1 MKVQVVGVIE
11 NVERYES
18 KNNGLGANVML
29 SNLDMETKKRSFLN
43 FTCKDAMQIAK
54 FESLL
59 QEEVTVVIELMQN
72 NFGLRL
78 GEVCLINEGTEE
90 V

>member
-1 MKVQVVGVIE
+1 MKIRVIGVIE
-11 NVERYES
+11 NVERYEG
-18 KNNGLGANVML
+18 KNGLGANIML
-29 SNLDMETKKRSFLN
+29 SNLDVETKKRSFLN

-59 QEEVTVVIELMQN
+59 QEEVTVVMELMQN

>member
-1 MKVQVVGVIE
+1 MKIQVLGTIE
-11 NVERYES
+11 NVEKYEG
-18 KNNGLGANVML
+18 KGGLGANIML
-29 SNLDMETKKRSFLN
+29 SNLDRETKKRSFLS

-59 QEEVTVVIELMQN
+59 QEEVMVVMELNQN

-78 GEVCLINEGTEE
+78 GEVCLIEPNTEE
-90 V
+90 